1 MSRQEVP
8 MRRWYFV
15 LAAVAALGTAASSH
29 AAEKLGL
36 KKGDVKLQS
45 VGPIAF
51 SPDSVLFVADPKA
64 AAVYAIDTGEAP
76 GKRPFAEVKA
86 DGLEKQIKELA
97 GENAKL
103 VDIAVNPQSGSV
115 FVSIS
120 GATPSIAKLTNG
132 KLAKVSLEGVANA
145 SAQLSNP
152 PEDKETPGQN
162 GRPGRNPR
170 NDSITDLAYVDGHVI
185 ASGSSK
191 VGGSSVQDLAY
202 PFGQKNEV
210 AALEIYHAAHGKLED
225 GAPIRAFVPFNINGK
240 PHLLAG
246 FQCTPLVKFPISAV
260 DDGQKIKGTTVA
272 ELGNMSRPLGM
283 IAYEKDGEMFLLIA
297 NSATNRGVMK
307 VSTKDIDKNPGLT
320 EPVRGGGT
328 AGQSFEKID
337 ELTGTVQLDKL
348 DDSRAVVV
356 IDTKG
361 ELALKTVPL
370 P

>member
-1 MSRQEVP
+1 
-8 MRRWYFV
+8 MRRWSFV
-15 LAAVAALGTAASSH
+15 LAAFAALGTAASSQ

-51 SPDSVLFVADPKA
+51 SPDSVLFVSDPKA
-64 AAVYAIDTGEAP
+64 ATVYAIDTGESP

-86 DGLEKQIKELA
+86 SGLEKQAKELG
-97 GENAKL
+97 GENAKV

-120 GATPSIAKLTNG
+120 GATPTIAKLTNG

-145 SAQLSNP
+145 SSLLPNP

-170 NDSITDLAYVDGHVI
+170 NDSITDIAYVDGHVI

-191 VGGSSVQDLAY
+191 TGSSVQDLPY

-225 GAPIRAFVPFNINGK
+225 GSPIRAFVPFNINGQ

-272 ELGNMSRPLGM
+272 ELGNRNQPLDM
-283 IAYEKDGEMFLLIA
+283 VAYEKDGENFLLIA
-297 NSATNRGVMK
+297 NTARGVMK

-328 AGQSFEKID
+328 AGQTFEKID

-356 IDTKG
+356 IDTQG
-361 ELALKTVPL
+361 ELTLKTVAL